1 MNIKNTLLPILIV
14 TASLT
19 AAGCDTSESPWSPDS
34 GADSGTNIPSKKNFV
49 VLFDEPNPPVID
61 TDGYYHGDVE
71 VEVSIHAADRLNLAT
86 TGATA
91 YLEVD
96 WGTLS
101 AKSCQIQS
109 NGSCSITWTSTASF
123 DAPYF
128 PADER
133 ITFTAWILG
142 EETFIDINGNGLFD
156 DGDIFSI
163 VDHDTAGPFLDLNHD
178 RNYTAGTDQ
187 LLFPGNPP
195 GTLTPANGLF
205 DGPQCAH
212 STLCSGA
219 PAVYISDQAILSI
232 REAP

>member
-1 MNIKNTLLPILIV
+1 MNIKTKLLPLLIA
-14 TASLT
+14 TAALAT
-19 AAGCDTSESPWSPDS
+19 AGCDTASESPWSPGG
-34 GADSGTNIPSKKNFV
+34 GASSGTNIPSQKNFV

-61 TDGYYHGDVE
+61 DEGYHGGVE
-71 VEVSIHAADRLNLAT
+71 VEVSIHAADRLHLAT

-91 YLEVD
+91 YLDVD

-101 AKSCQIQS
+101 ATSCQIQS
-109 NGSCSITWTSTASF
+109 SGSCSITWTSNSNF
-123 DAPYF
+123 DPEFF

-133 ITFTAWILG
+133 ITFTAWISG
-142 EETFIDINGNGLFD
+142 EESFADVNGNGLFD
-156 DGDIFSI
+156 DGDIFTNDS
-163 VDHDTAGPFLDLNHD
+163 DGPFLDLNHD
-178 RNYTAGTDQ
+178 GAYTAGIDKI
-187 LLFPGNPP
+187 LYPGNAI

-219 PAVYISDQAILSI
+219 SSIYISDRAILSI